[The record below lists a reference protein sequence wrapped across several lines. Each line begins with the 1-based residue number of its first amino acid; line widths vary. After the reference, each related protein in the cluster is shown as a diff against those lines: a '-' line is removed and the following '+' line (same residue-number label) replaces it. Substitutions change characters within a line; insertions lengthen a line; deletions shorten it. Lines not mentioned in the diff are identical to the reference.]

1 MDFFENAISKTREV
15 LEVAKQRTDEAV
27 TVQKMRFKISS
38 LESNRNKDLQRLGF
52 AYYKLLKNTEI
63 EDEEIKALF
72 DSVLEKNK
80 EIKSLKKDIADVK
93 NKGTCPNCSAH
104 IDEDSIYCNIC
115 GTILNNDKV
124 EDDE

>member
-1 MDFFENAISKTREV
+1 MDFLENAVSKTREV

-27 TVQKMRFKISS
+27 NVQKMKFKISS
-38 LESNRNKDLQRLGF
+38 LEANRNKDLQRLGF
-52 AYYKLLKNTEI
+52 AYYKMLKNTEI
-63 EDEEIKALF
+63 EDVEIKNLF
-72 DSVLEKNK
+72 DSVFQKNT

-93 NKGTCPNCSAH
+93 NKFTCPNCSAH

-115 GTILNNDKV
+115 GTVLNNGKV